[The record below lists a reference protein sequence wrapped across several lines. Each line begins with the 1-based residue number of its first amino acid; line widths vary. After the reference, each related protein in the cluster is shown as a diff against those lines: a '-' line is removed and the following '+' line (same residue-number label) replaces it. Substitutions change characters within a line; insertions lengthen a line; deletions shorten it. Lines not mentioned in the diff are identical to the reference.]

1 MKRYSLLIVLI
12 AAVIVTSLA
21 FSGCMPTGP
30 GGGAMPTVPETSEPI
45 KIGGVFPLTGPIA
58 GDGEEFRRGA
68 IMAVEDINAG
78 GGLLERPLELVIHD
92 IAECTPEQ
100 AMATADRLILGEQ
113 VDFLVTGYASVI
125 ATEVAVFGKYDVPY
139 MHDDTTVVHK
149 ELLRDNPEYDNVF
162 MTNDDSAPYGWYL
175 FRLITEEIP
184 YELPNNKFG
193 AIFGEIPYNQL
204 PASTL
209 RTAVQQA
216 GYEMVVDEEVPFG
229 VKDWGPI
236 LSKIRATEPAYILFA
251 NIIPADGVTFIKQF
265 LEDPT
270 DTIIAMTYFPSN
282 PEFYE
287 LGSPDIEGI
296 FWSTASGVLP
306 TAEGEAWKARYRQRW
321 GQEPSL
327 YGPSAAYSK
336 VMGWAAMVERIGD
349 PSDHQAIADAFRDKT
364 DPYCGITGCFIF
376 EPTTQHVSMQMV
388 YEYKSGGV
396 PSHTYQIRD
405 LNGDGQIT
413 PDENVFLFPNEYR
426 KLGTDFELP
435 PWVNPASFPAK

>member
-1 MKRYSLLIVLI
+1 MKRPSLLIVLI
-12 AAVIVTSLA
+12 AIVTIASLA
-21 FSGCMPTGP
+21 LSGCMPIGP
-30 GGGAMPTVPETSEPI
+30 GAMPGPPEAEKPI

-58 GDGEEFRRGA
+58 GDGEEFRRGT
-68 IMAVEDINAG
+68 IMAVEEINAG

-100 AMATADRLILGEQ
+100 AMATADRLILGEN

-149 ELLRDNPEYDNVF
+149 ELLRANPEYNNVF

-193 AIFGEIPYNQL
+193 TIYGEIPYNQL
-204 PASTL
+204 PGRTL
-209 RTAVQQA
+209 KAAVHEA
-216 GYEMVVDEEVPFG
+216 GYEWVVEEEVPFG

-236 LSKIRATEPAYILFA
+236 LAKIRATEPAYILFA
-251 NIIPADGVTFIKQF
+251 NIIPADGVTFIRQF

-287 LGSPDIEGI
+287 LGGMDIEGI

-306 TAEGEAWKARYRQRW
+306 TPEGEAWKERYRQRW
-321 GQEPSL
+321 GEEPSL

-349 PSDHQAIADAFRDKT
+349 PSDHKAICDAFRAKT

-376 EPTTQHVSMQMV
+376 EPVTQHVSMHAV
-388 YEYKSGGV
+388 YEYKTGGV
-396 PSHTYQIRD
+396 PSHTYQIWD
-405 LNGDGQIT
+405 LNGDGRID
-413 PDENVFLFPNEYR
+413 PDENVFLWPTEYR
-426 KLGTDFELP
+426 VPGTEFQLP
-435 PWVNPASFPAK
+435 PWVNPASFPLK